1 MSTLKI
7 EGFSNHKLKQ
17 AHVSAQWANLNHM
30 QANSITGNVKNQGK
44 KQTTTSSLQLYKI
57 QMISKKHLLSSMP
70 QMNSQNIIF
79 VEISH

>member
-57 QMISKKHLLSSMP
+57 QMISKKTP
-70 QMNSQNIIF
+70 VIIYAPNEF
-79 VEISH
+79 TKYHFC